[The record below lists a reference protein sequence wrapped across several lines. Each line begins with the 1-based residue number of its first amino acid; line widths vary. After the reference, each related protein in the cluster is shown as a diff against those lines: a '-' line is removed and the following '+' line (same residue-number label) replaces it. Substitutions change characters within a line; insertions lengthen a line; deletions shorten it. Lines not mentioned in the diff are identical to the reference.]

1 MNAIF
6 TTALLASTGLAVKHS
21 LMSYDK
27 INSDHYTIEIDDEGN
42 AYRKGWYTRSSNDVY
57 I

>member
-27 INSDHYTIEIDDEGN
+27 INTDHYTIEIDDEGN
-42 AYRKGWYTRSSNDVY
+42 AYRKGWYTKSSNDVY